1 MTIYKDCADHLRVTY
16 RQQTA
21 GHLVAGHAHELV
33 AAFFGYG
40 SGSALRTD
48 FAYPVS
54 QLPQA
59 DILIPDL
66 ALMDARRQK
75 LAGLPDD
82 LPTSDA
88 LASAV
93 CDFLRDAGH
102 FSGERWLDR
111 DLLDAIND
119 FVQRDPMMIEED
131 LNSEIATTNAYF
143 DELYLD
149 EVVAEPND
157 DALMVTINGAL
168 NGTNDEDRVFSG
180 DKITFSTLMTFN
192 RVAGRV
198 GFARPDLETSGYVDM
213 SDYYE

>member
-1 MTIYKDCADHLRVTY
+1 MTIYKDCADHLRVSY
-16 RQQTA
+16 RQQT
-21 GHLVAGHAHELV
+21 GENLIAGHAHELV

-48 FAYPVS
+48 FVYPVS
-54 QLPQA
+54 QLAQA

-66 ALMDARRQK
+66 ALMDARRQQ
-75 LAGLPDD
+75 LVGLPTS
-82 LPTSDA
+82 LPSSDA
-88 LASAV
+88 LASDL
-93 CDFLRDAGH
+93 CDFLRKTGH
-102 FSGERWLDR
+102 FSGEEWLDR

-119 FVQRDPMMIEED
+119 FVQRNPMMIEED
-131 LNSEIATTNAYF
+131 LNGEIASTNAYF

-149 EVVAEPND
+149 EVVPEANA
-157 DALMVTINGAL
+157 DALMVTINGSL

-198 GFARPDLETSGYVDM
+198 GYASPDLETSGYVDQ

>member
-1 MTIYKDCADHLRVTY
+1 MPIYKDCADHLRVSY
-16 RQQTA
+16 RRQTG
-21 GHLVAGHAHELV
+21 GHLIAGHAHELV

-48 FAYPVS
+48 FAYPVT
-54 QLPQA
+54 QLGQA

-66 ALMDARRQK
+66 ALMDARREQ
-75 LAGLPDD
+75 LAGLPPS
-82 LPTSDA
+82 LPSSDA
-88 LASAV
+88 LASDL
-93 CDFLRDAGH
+93 CDFLRGAGH

-131 LNSEIATTNAYF
+131 LNGQIASTNAYF

-149 EVVAEPND
+149 EVVPEPNA
-157 DALMVTINGAL
+157 DALMVTINGSL
-168 NGTNDEDRVFSG
+168 NGTNDEDRPYSG
-180 DKITFSTLMTFN
+180 SKITFETLMTFN

-198 GFARPDLETSGYVDM
+198 AFASPQLETSGYVDQ
-213 SDYYE
+213 SDDFE

>member
-1 MTIYKDCADHLRVTY
+1 MTIYKDCADHLRVSY
-16 RQQTA
+16 RHQTG

-48 FAYPVS
+48 FLYPVS

-66 ALMDARRQK
+66 ALMDARRQH

-82 LPTSDA
+82 LPTSET
-88 LASAV
+88 LASGL
-93 CDFLRDAGH
+93 CDFLHEAGH
-102 FSGERWLDR
+102 FSGEEWIDR
-111 DLLDAIND
+111 DLLDPINE
-119 FVQRDPMMIEED
+119 FIHRDPMMIEED
-131 LNSEIATTNAYF
+131 LNSQIATTNAYF

-149 EVVAEPND
+149 EIVPEPNA
-157 DALMVTINGAL
+157 DALMVTINGSL

-198 GFARPDLETSGYVDM
+198 AFASPDLETSGYVDM
-213 SDYYE
+213 SAYYE